1 MSAALPVPVFTVLTA
16 VEHRFTLVTGQHAFG
31 DEGRFKAAGFADQ
44 FTFRGSCF
52 CSIRAADVTDAL
64 HAGTTIEAHVV
75 IVVVTAAVVVIVVA
89 AATALLLLLD
99 VMAAAPPMML

>member
-1 MSAALPVPVFTVLTA
+1 MSTALPVPVFTVLTA

-64 HAGTTIEAHVV
+64 HAGTTVEAHVV
-75 IVVVTAAVVVIVVA
+75 VVVTAAVVVIVLA

-99 VMAAAPPMML
+99 VMAAPPVML